1 MTQSDG
7 ATRQREPSIAVQLI
21 LLLMAGWVLTL
32 GVTATIMAVLPPP
45 PSAAYRLS
53 ELADALKDGPL
64 SRREGRDLLR
74 SAEAQ
79 PPVTGRPRVT
89 NGIYRLALAG
99 ALHVPIS
106 RVRLERYPS
115 ADPVRR
121 FLLRALAAPARSPS
135 SPGFFYGPPL
145 PPDDASAPGSSRPPD
160 FTRNLPTPS
169 AASEDAGW
177 PVASSPR
184 RGGAA
189 VPPQAPPPPLDRL
202 PPLSGRFALALQGAS
217 GQWTVLRP
225 TPEVFPNPWQQ
236 RVMLWF
242 VACLGVLA
250 PVGYAF
256 ARHYTAPI
264 VLFARAA
271 ERLGRDPSA
280 APMELSGPAEIGRAA
295 AAFNEMQSRLQRYV
309 EHRTAMVGAIAHD
322 LRTPLA
328 RMRFKIE
335 DLPKQTKLALSHDI
349 QQMEQMISAALA
361 FVRDAGETR
370 PRTLVDLS
378 SVVQCVCDSAVL
390 MRTDV
395 RITEAMSLAVRA
407 DSLALERMLGN
418 LVDNAVKYGGCARIA
433 LRREDSMA
441 VVEVSDNGPGLPES
455 ERERVFEPFY
465 RVEPSRNPETGG
477 IGLGLAVARSVAR
490 AHGGDIELQNGRRGM
505 IARVRLPLPPEVLCQ
520 ITAPSPITPRTPVDA

>member
-1 MTQSDG
+1 MTDSGG
-7 ATRQREPSIAVQLI
+7 AARQREPSIAVQLI

-45 PSAAYRLS
+45 PAAAYRLS

-64 SRREGRDLLR
+64 SRREGRDLMR
-74 SAEAQ
+74 SVEAQ

-89 NGIYRLALAG
+89 TSIYRMALAG

-121 FLLRALAAPARSPS
+121 FLLRALAAPPRSPS
-135 SPGFFYGPPL
+135 PPGFFYGPPM

-160 FTRNLPTPS
+160 FTQSLP
-169 AASEDAGW
+169 
-177 PVASSPR
+177 
-184 RGGAA
+184 
-189 VPPQAPPPPLDRL
+189 APPPTSEDSGWSPGSSSRRVGGASAPPALDRV
-202 PPLSGRFALALQGAS
+202 PPLSGRFALALQNAS
-217 GQWTVLRP
+217 GQWTVIRP
-225 TPEVFPNPWQQ
+225 TPEVFPNPWQL
-236 RVMLWF
+236 RVILWF

-264 VLFARAA
+264 GLFARAA

-280 APMELSGPAEIGRAA
+280 APMELTGPAEIGRAA

-335 DLPKQTKLALSHDI
+335 GLPKQTKLALSHDI

-441 VVEVSDNGPGLPES
+441 VVEVGDNGPGLPES
-455 ERERVFEPFY
+455 EQERVFEPFY

-505 IARVRLPLPPEVLCQ
+505 IARVRLPLPPEVLSQ
-520 ITAPSPITPRTPVDA
+520 IAAPSPVGPRTPVDA